1 MTNYKFQITKTQR
14 ADEWQDPVERGQSLF
29 EVTVSIAISALI
41 ITAIVAI
48 ASNSIQNSSFSKD
61 KALATSYVSE
71 VTEWLRHERDTNLA
85 VFTAKAIPATNYC
98 MMTPSWTSPV
108 GVCTSS
114 QVISGTKFMR
124 NVSFPVC
131 DTCPPNVIE
140 YTVSVSW
147 RDSKGLHEVAGTSD
161 LSI

>member
-1 MTNYKFQITKTQR
+1 MTDHKFQVIKKRGVTR
-14 ADEWQDPVERGQSLF
+14 VERGQSLF

-41 ITAIVAI
+41 ITAIVAL

-71 VTEWLRHERDTNLA
+71 ATEWLRHERDTNLA
-85 VFTAKAIPATNYC
+85 VFVTKAISGTNYC

-108 GVCTSS
+108 GACTSS
-114 QVISGTKFMR
+114 QTISGTKFMR

-131 DTCPPNVIE
+131 DTCPANVIE

-147 RDSKGLHEVAGTSD
+147 RDSKGLHDVASTSD
-161 LSI
+161 LSIE